1 MRDAQSALDQVMAF
15 GGAEID
21 ATTVSE
27 VLGLVERDVL
37 LDLLDVV
44 ADEDAARVF
53 DVAGRLVE
61 SGHDLRHVCREL
73 ARLVRDLMVLQVDP
87 ARTED
92 PEFAIEGDGER
103 LRAIASRFSREDLLR
118 AFELVA
124 KLEQDVK
131 VAAQPRF
138 HLEMALLRWVHL
150 RKLVPLTALLD
161 GLPGG
166 GGLPA
171 PALAPRSAPPA
182 PARPM
187 ARPPAGRPPR
197 RLRLRVGAEPAAR
210 AAAHVVRVVRR
221 KPAAAG
227 AGCAR
232 GAACGRRSEAAGPPA
247 PRNLLVEDVS
257 ESALARFREAFLG
270 EVKRSRGQA
279 DWGMVFLPAR
289 RVEVAV
295 GSVTFVYESQPKLM
309 AGALRGAASRAER
322 AGDEPGRPSDG
333 GLLPRRGRPGGR
345 GADGA
350 AGRKGSAQGRGDGR
364 ARRADAARRVPGR
377 HPRRR
382 RGEGMNI
389 QQMMKQAAKMQDQVQ
404 KQAAQARA
412 EGTAG
417 GGAVT
422 IVINGLKQVQSLT
435 IDPEVVN
442 KDDVEILQ
450 DMIIAAF
457 VDAQKKVDE
466 DMKKQM
472 GGLLGGMGLPGF

>member
-44 ADEDAARVF
+44 ADEDAPRVF

-103 LRAIASRFSREDLLR
+103 LRGIASRFSREDLLR

-150 RKLVPLTALLD
+150 RKLVPLAALLD

-171 PALAPRSAPPA
+171 PALAPRSAAPPA
-182 PARPM
+182 PARPP
-187 ARPPAGRPPR
+187 APPRTVVRAVLRKPAPPAANAPR
-197 RLRLRVGAEPAAR
+197 RRHRTSAGAERGGRTAR
-210 AAAHVVRVVRR
+210 AAATCSSTTCRSPRW
-221 KPAAAG
+221 PGSA
-227 AGCAR
+227 
-232 GAACGRRSEAAGPPA
+232 RRSSARSSDRAARPTGA
-247 PRNLLVEDVS
+247 WSSCRRGGS
-257 ESALARFREAFLG
+257 
-270 EVKRSRGQA
+270 RS
-279 DWGMVFLPAR
+279 
-289 RVEVAV
+289 
-295 GSVTFVYESQPKLM
+295 
-309 AGALRGAASRAER
+309 
-322 AGDEPGRPSDG
+322 PSD
-333 GLLPRRGRPGGR
+333 R
-345 GADGA
+345 
-350 AGRKGSAQGRGDGR
+350 
-364 ARRADAARRVPGR
+364 
-377 HPRRR
+377 
-382 RGEGMNI
+382 
-389 QQMMKQAAKMQDQVQ
+389 
-404 KQAAQARA
+404 
-412 EGTAG
+412 
-417 GGAVT
+417 
-422 IVINGLKQVQSLT
+422 
-435 IDPEVVN
+435 
-442 KDDVEILQ
+442 
-450 DMIIAAF
+450 
-457 VDAQKKVDE
+457 
-466 DMKKQM
+466 
-472 GGLLGGMGLPGF
+472 

>member
-1 MRDAQSALDQVMAF
+1 M
-15 GGAEID
+15 
-21 ATTVSE
+21 SE

-44 ADEDAARVF
+44 ADEDAPRVF

-73 ARLVRDLMVLQVDP
+73 ARLVRDLMVLQIDP

-166 GGLPA
+166 GLPA
-171 PALAPRSAPPA
+171 PALAPPLASRAAPPA
-182 PARPM
+182 PARPP
-187 ARPPAGRPPR
+187 APPRTSFAPSSKPAPPA
-197 RLRLRVGAEPAAR
+197 ANAPAAPPT
-210 AAAHVVRVVRR
+210 A
-221 KPAAAG
+221 PAKN
-227 AGCAR
+227 
-232 GAACGRRSEAAGPPA
+232 EAAGPPA
-247 PRNLLVEDVS
+247 PRNLLVDDVS
-257 ESALARFREAFLG
+257 ESALAKFREAFLG

-309 AGALRGAASRAER
+309 AGRFEALRPGLSELATSLA
-322 AGDEPGRPSDG
+322 GRPMV
-333 GLLPRRGRPGGR
+333 GLLPRRERPGGR

-422 IVINGLKQVQSLT
+422 IVINGLKQVQSLK